1 MIEAIGL
8 DFGTT
13 NTVAALADG
22 AGGSELIEFQSKQ
35 ASGATFRSALCFWED
50 SGAPGGVDSEAGPRW
65 SVQRSSHGL
74 LPTLPA

>member
-22 AGGSELIEFQSKQ
+22 AGGSELIEFQSAQ
-35 ASGATFRSALCFWED
+35 ASGAIAAAIR
-50 SGAPGGVDSEAGPRW
+50 
-65 SVQRSSHGL
+65 
-74 LPTLPA
+74 